1 MPHATLT
8 SKGQVTIPQ
17 EVRLALGLHEG
28 SRLDFQ
34 LQPDGTVRVVPQR
47 RSLLDL
53 QGRIK
58 PARRGVT
65 IDDMKNAAMDGAVLG
80 E

>member
-17 EVRLALGLHEG
+17 EVRVALGLHEG

-34 LQPDGTVRVVPQR
+34 VQPDGTVRVVPQR

-58 PARRGVT
+58 PATRGVT
-65 IDDMKNAAMDGAVLG
+65 IDDMKNAAVDGAVFG